1 LQSFENSGKSRTLY
15 QNYKTKLRYPHQI
28 HFSTRVMNFTNSLP
42 TSSKPAKV
50 SLSVKMPGTLKKTW
64 TAIAFCSLSACFI
77 TAQAQTS
84 APASTT
90 TAAPAA
96 APVVL
101 RPEVVK
107 SLQAAQDALKA
118 GQLDSALALA
128 QQTMALPG
136 ITATEKPIIQ
146 RTLAVA
152 AMQTKNFPL
161 AISTLENLIQE
172 LPDSTPMAQK
182 LQLMESLLSASQQAQ
197 DLPRVVS
204 WARTYLKLEGSNP
217 SVRPVLIQTLS
228 VLKRHDEVV
237 QEVKE
242 KMRLDEMAKLKTPEN
257 EMRIM
262 AISQRQ
268 LKDDAG
274 YTQTL
279 KWLLQNYPT
288 KAYFGEMIPRLARQA
303 SFNARFDLDLYRLL
317 EATGNMEDTVEY
329 YDMANLALKAGLP
342 AEAAR
347 VVERAYSE
355 GLFGKGSDAA
365 NHQKLK
371 QQTQQRLTEDEKAL
385 PALEKSAKDANT
397 IASLA
402 DVYASKQ
409 KWDLA
414 LAHYEKALSMGGLR
428 REAETRLH
436 AGIAMS
442 KAGQKAEAIKMWD
455 SAQGDPTATD
465 IAQLWKF
472 WQQAPEAAK

>member
-1 LQSFENSGKSRTLY
+1 MKLSSLISMPSHSFSQSHSAFRKQPIKSALAA
-15 QNYKTKLRYPHQI
+15 LVLCGL
-28 HFSTRVMNFTNSLP
+28 STIL
-42 TSSKPAKV
+42 
-50 SLSVKMPGTLKKTW
+50 
-64 TAIAFCSLSACFI
+64 
-77 TAQAQTS
+77 AQAQT
-84 APASTT
+84 T
-90 TAAPAA
+90 APAA
-96 APVVL
+96 APTTPVAL

-128 QQTMALPG
+128 QQTLAMPG

-172 LPDSTPMAQK
+172 LPDNTPMAQK

-228 VLKRHDEVV
+228 VLKRHEEVV

-242 KMRLDEMAKLKTPEN
+242 KMRLDEAAKLKTPEN

-303 SFNARFDLDLYRLL
+303 SFNVRFDLDLYRLL
-317 EATGNMEDTVEY
+317 DATGNMEDTVEY
-329 YDMANLALKAGLP
+329 FDMANLALKAGLP
-342 AEAAR
+342 AEASR
-347 VVERAYSE
+347 ITDRAFSE
-355 GLFGKGSDAA
+355 GLFGKGTDAA

-371 QQTQQRLTEDEKAL
+371 QQIQQRLAEDEKAL

-414 LAHYEKALSMGGLR
+414 LSHYDKALSMGGLR

-436 AGIAMS
+436 AGIALF

-455 SAQGDPTATD
+455 SAQGDATAVD

-472 WQQAPEAAK
+472 WQQAN

>member
-1 LQSFENSGKSRTLY
+1 MKLSSLISMPSHSFSQSHSAFRKQPIKSALAALVLCGLSTL
-15 QNYKTKLRYPHQI
+15 
-28 HFSTRVMNFTNSLP
+28 V
-42 TSSKPAKV
+42 
-50 SLSVKMPGTLKKTW
+50 
-64 TAIAFCSLSACFI
+64 
-77 TAQAQTS
+77 AQAQT
-84 APASTT
+84 T
-90 TAAPAA
+90 APAA
-96 APVVL
+96 APTTPVAL

-118 GQLDSALALA
+118 GQLNSALALA
-128 QQTMALPG
+128 QQTLAMPG

-228 VLKRHDEVV
+228 VLKRHEEVV

-242 KMRLDEMAKLKTPEN
+242 KMRLDEAAKLKTPEN

-303 SFNARFDLDLYRLL
+303 SFNVRFDLDLYRLL
-317 EATGNMEDTVEY
+317 DATGNMEDTVEY
-329 YDMANLALKAGLP
+329 FDMANLALKAGLP
-342 AEAAR
+342 AEASR
-347 VVERAYSE
+347 ITDRAFAE
-355 GLFGKGSDAA
+355 GLFGKGTDAA

-371 QQTQQRLTEDEKAL
+371 QQIQQRLAEDEKAL
-385 PALEKSAKDANT
+385 PALEKSAKDANA

-414 LAHYEKALSMGGLR
+414 LSHYDKALSMGGLR

-436 AGIAMS
+436 AGIALF

-455 SAQGDPTATD
+455 SAQGDATAVD

-472 WQQAPEAAK
+472 WQQAN

>member
-1 LQSFENSGKSRTLY
+1 MCSRSFAQPCGIRRN
-15 QNYKTKLRYPHQI
+15 
-28 HFSTRVMNFTNSLP
+28 TR
-42 TSSKPAKV
+42 AKGALV
-50 SLSVKMPGTLKKTW
+50 VLLLGGM
-64 TAIAFCSLSACFI
+64 TAL
-77 TAQAQTS
+77 TVNVQAQTPAP
-84 APASTT
+84 APAS
-90 TAAPAA
+90 

-101 RPEVVK
+101 RPEVLK
-107 SLQAAQDALKA
+107 SLQAAQEALKT
-118 GQLDSALALA
+118 GQLDNALALA
-128 QQTMALPG
+128 QQALALPG
-136 ITATEKPIIQ
+136 LPATEKPIIQ

-161 AISTLENLIQE
+161 AISTLESLIQE
-172 LPDSTPMAQK
+172 MPESTPTVQK

-197 DLPRVVS
+197 DFARVVS

-228 VLKRHDEVV
+228 VLKRHEEVV

-242 KMRLDEMAKLKTPEN
+242 KMRLDEAAKIKTPEN
-257 EMRIM
+257 DMRIL

-288 KAYFGEMIPRLARQA
+288 KAYFGEMIPRLARDA
-303 SFNARFDLDLYRLL
+303 TFNARFDLDLYRLL

-329 YDMANLALKAGLP
+329 FDMANLALKAGLP

-347 VVERAYSE
+347 VVERAYAE

-371 QQTQQRLTEDEKAL
+371 QQTQQRLIEDEKAL

-402 DVYASKQ
+402 DVYASQQ

-414 LAHYEKALSMGGLR
+414 LTQYEKALSMGGLR

-436 AGIAMS
+436 AGIALV
-442 KAGQKAEAIKMWD
+442 KAGKKAEAIKMLD
-455 SAQGDPTATD
+455 STQGDPTAVE

-472 WQQAPEAAK
+472 WQKAN